1 MPDTDG
7 FELLRRIRALPELAE
22 TPAIAI
28 SGYASE
34 ADRKQAL
41 DVGYQA
47 LMAKPV
53 NVDDLFQLI
62 HSLKIP
68 ATTSSDN

>member
-1 MPDTDG
+1 
-7 FELLRRIRALPELAE
+7 LPELE
-22 TPAIAI
+22 NTPAIAI

-41 DVGYQA
+41 GVGYRA

-53 NVDDLFQLI
+53 DVDALFELI

-68 ATTSSDN
+68 ADATQN